1 MRKTPLFRLF
11 TTLLLAVTIL
21 SAVPHSVSAMG
32 EIAGQ
37 VLATDITAY
46 INGYPIPTYN
56 IGGKLSV
63 IVSDLRQY
71 GFTTVYNDA
80 TRTSSVSLPNQIEA
94 KSTITP
100 LAVTKSAAAVGSF
113 VMNVYKSD
121 ITVQVNGKMVPGF
134 NVGGKMAMYFS
145 DLAAF
150 GTCAYDNDSRVSTLT
165 IDTLPFNDKSL
176 PTAQYDVPTGGDYLY
191 HYLDKSD
198 SRISKDFSIAH
209 GEPFSYHIVNPT
221 TSITQLVYSHALLP
235 NTCYRVQV
243 DVRTAN
249 CADSYGACIFTQN
262 SSLSNANYS
271 SPVNGTSD
279 WTTLECLGFTDTDGA
294 LRVGYCLGTG
304 SDVAKGEAW
313 FSGLAIE
320 EFHPYSESDF
330 HFNVSDYGK
339 ADTVSLLNNP
349 DNNLLFTISGD
360 HLQITGKIVYEGLT
374 ELRLTCGLYKN
385 DQKIISVSSG
395 EAFSVELTIPPIPAG
410 NLTSTN
416 VTIPATTAG
425 GEARSVEV
433 AIPNRNMVMI
443 DAKRAE
449 DSEYTPYLSE
459 RLYIENNDSGFRFSS
474 PPYLQTNL
482 EYQKQWIDPV
492 QYLNHDIPAEIRT
505 LSDEIVGSETDAYK
519 KILAIHRWV
528 AQNISYDCDGF
539 NGKYEIVSLP
549 VNVLQTKKTVCS
561 GYANLTQAL
570 IQAQGI
576 PCMQTEALC
585 TFSSIE
591 PPFADASIP
600 QIEKDHTY
608 VEAYVNNRW
617 VVMDPTWDSKNR
629 FENGTFQKYPS
640 TLIYFDITPEF
651 LSFSHK
657 ILSRG

>member
-11 TTLLLAVTIL
+11 TMLLLAVTIL
-21 SAVPHSVSAMG
+21 SAVPHSVSAIG

-121 ITVQVNGKMVPGF
+121 ITVQVNGKTVPGF

-165 IDTLPFNDKSL
+165 IDTLPFSDKSL
-176 PTAQYDVPTGGDYLY
+176 PSAQYDVPTSGDYLY
-191 HYLDKSD
+191 HHLDKSD
-198 SRISKDFSIAH
+198 SRISKDFSITH
-209 GEPFSYHIVNPT
+209 GEPFSYHLVNPT
-221 TSITQLVYSHALLP
+221 TSVTQLVYSHALRP

-249 CADSYGACIFTQN
+249 CGDSYGACIFTQN
-262 SSLSNANYS
+262 GALSNANNT

-279 WTTLECLGFTDTDGA
+279 WTTVECLGFTDTDGA
-294 LRVGYCLGTG
+294 LLIGYCLGSG
-304 SDVAKGEAW
+304 DEAAKGEAW
-313 FSGLAIE
+313 FSGLSIE
-320 EFHPYSESDF
+320 EFQPYNESDF

-349 DNNLLFTISGD
+349 DNNLRFTISGD

-374 ELRLTCGLYKN
+374 ELRLTCGFSKS

-395 EAFSVELTIPPIPAG
+395 EAFSAELTIPPIPDG
-410 NLTSTN
+410 NFSSTN
-416 VTIPATTAG
+416 VTIPATAAG
-425 GEARSVEV
+425 GEARSVEITV
-433 AIPNRNMVMI
+433 PYRNMVMI
-443 DAKRAE
+443 GAKRAE
-449 DSEYTPYLSE
+449 DSEYAPYLPG
-459 RLYIENNDSGFRFSS
+459 RLFIEKCDSGFRFSTPS
-474 PPYLQTNL
+474 YLQTNL

-505 LSDEIVGSETDAYK
+505 LSDEIVGDETNAYK

-539 NGKYEIVSLP
+539 NGKSEIASLP
-549 VNVLQTKKTVCS
+549 VEVLQTKKAVCS

-576 PCMQTEALC
+576 PCMETKALC
-585 TFSSIE
+585 AFSIE
-591 PPFADASIP
+591 PSFADASIP
-600 QIEKDHTY
+600 QTEKDHTY

-629 FENGTFQKYPS
+629 FENGTFQKNPS
-640 TLIYFDITPEF
+640 TSIYFDITPEF
-651 LSFSHK
+651 LSFSHW